1 MVIIILFFTL
11 ASRTLLSNLVSS
23 IHILVY
29 VLLHMIYE
37 RVLLNK
43 KITKNNFKKLRRQ
56 NVGDV

>member
-11 ASRTLLSNLVSS
+11 VSRTLLSNLVSS
-23 IHILVY
+23 IHILEY